1 MNVNMYGPFVY
12 DQQKLELEDN
22 VVQFISQAREKFP
35 RTGIP
40 VTKTM
45 IIEKARQIIIQHNK
59 SEESE
64 ENPDPVAIS
73 GRFRMNYGLENLRS
87 VTI

>member
-45 IIEKARQIIIQHNK
+45 IIEKARQIIIQHN
-59 SEESE
+59 ESE
-64 ENPDPVAIS
+64 KNPDPVAKS